1 MKIHWMFAASLALS
15 LGACQRPQAVPT
27 EQKPEPRAT
36 VLHGH
41 IQEPLNMA
49 HAVHASTDQVG
60 EDPRKTS
67 DAATQ

>member
-1 MKIHWMFAASLALS
+1 MKIYWMFAASLALS

-36 VLHGH
+36 ALHDH
-41 IQEPLNMA
+41 IQEPLNKA
-49 HAVHASTDQVG
+49 HAVHAATEHAIEDQR
-60 EDPRKTS
+60 ERI